1 MKSLHNT
8 LTLVAFTV
16 LLFAAAA
23 NAQIASRFI
32 RVDVPFEFQVGKT
45 VLPPGDYTIAR
56 ANSNILIL
64 RDSQERVVA
73 SMVTTQAQ
81 VLSAPHVPKLVFYTN
96 GGRNVLARIWTADSR
111 YGYELSV
118 ARNRSAYAKARITE
132 VQAATGR

>member
-1 MKSLHNT
+1 MKSIQHT
-8 LTLVAFTV
+8 LTLLAFTV
-16 LLFAAAA
+16 LLFAATA
-23 NAQIASRFI
+23 NAQTAARFI
-32 RVDVPFEFQVGKT
+32 QVDVPFEFQVGNT

-56 ANSNILIL
+56 ASSNILIL

-81 VLSAPHVPKLVFYTN
+81 ALSAPHAPKLVFYTD

-118 ARNRSAYAKARITE
+118 ARNHSAYAKARITE